1 MLNLEQYYNTLAN
14 QGYDNIDYV
23 IDIMWED
30 LEEIGIQKLGKAL
43 SVLQE
48 LAPLLYIY
56 SFFKSGLQVIMR
68 SIAFWQFLILVY
80 Y

>member
-30 LEEIGIQKLGKAL
+30 LEEIGIQKLGKAVC
-43 SVLQE
+43 VLQD
-48 LAPLLYIY
+48 LAYIT
-56 SFFKSGLQVIMR
+56 SIFLKSGLQVFIW
-68 SIAFWQFLILVY
+68 SSAF
-80 Y
+80 

>member
-56 SFFKSGLQVIMR
+56 FF
-68 SIAFWQFLILVY
+68 
-80 Y
+80 